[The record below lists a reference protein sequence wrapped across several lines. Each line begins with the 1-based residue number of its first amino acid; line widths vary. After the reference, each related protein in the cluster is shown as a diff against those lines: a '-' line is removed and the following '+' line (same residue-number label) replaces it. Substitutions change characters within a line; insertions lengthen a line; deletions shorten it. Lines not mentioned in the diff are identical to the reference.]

1 MSEETLRRIADA
13 LEDIAS
19 IMRGKAAKSP
29 TALDVRREELVAM
42 MRENASKLVGK
53 MDMQDIAAALD
64 IQMDPT
70 KRRAMGE
77 ALRAYGAVRGV
88 SKNKAYYL
96 FPGTEREA
104 KSNGKAQDRQVLRM
118 EAFRTAMIRQQPR
131 FKGSM
136 TPKQIIKDLGFA
148 RLPGDEVALVAAL
161 EAEDIQHTV
170 RNDILI
176 FE

>member
-1 MSEETLRRIADA
+1 MSEETLQRIAVA
-13 LEDIAS
+13 LEDIANM
-19 IMRGKAAKSP
+19 MRGKASKGQ
-29 TALDVRREELVAM
+29 TTLDVRRQELVAL

-77 ALRAYGAVRGV
+77 ALRVYGAVRGV

-104 KSNGKAQDRQVLRM
+104 KNSGKVQDRQVLRM
-118 EAFRTAMIRQQPR
+118 EAFRTAMIKKRPD

-136 TPKQIIKDLGFA
+136 TPKQVITELGFS